1 MVKHTG
7 DHSGE
12 ITGIRYLLSKFTDIN
27 AMTRAQSMLTC
38 WLRRHPLSDIR
49 IRLESWL
56 KIVSQSQGLFPP
68 NNITQMLPQE
78 FIFRGIGCIGS
89 KNRLGPFSLVRYHGV
104 PVAYLPIV
112 SNKDEQLTTLLLNLA
127 HVDKSHTDPMEAH
140 LSKVLTMQR
149 LRTGFHACII
159 TQVGKLVSKYIS
171 NCTHCKKLR
180 ASVVPVEI
188 SDKWILRMATEHNG
202 IFHSINLD
210 ILGPVKYNIARL
222 TRNTRVAKL

>member
-1 MVKHTG
+1 M
-7 DHSGE
+7 
-12 ITGIRYLLSKFTDIN
+12 
-27 AMTRAQSMLTC
+27 
-38 WLRRHPLSDIR
+38 
-49 IRLESWL
+49 
-56 KIVSQSQGLFPP
+56 
-68 NNITQMLPQE
+68 
-78 FIFRGIGCIGS
+78 
-89 KNRLGPFSLVRYHGV
+89 RYHGV

-127 HVDKSHTDPMEAH
+127 HVDKSQTDPAEAH

-188 SDKWILRMATEHNG
+188 SDKWIQRMATEHNG

-210 ILGPVKYNIARL
+210 ILGPVQDCKAHQEHKGGKALGPSGNMPAVQCHLLHCYGEIRHRIFLGSTGNSFSKDQIPGAH
-222 TRNTRVAKL
+222 NN